1 MSQKLWAHTDAG
13 IRSGPSIGAAIPAR
27 PRKLHLCQNAAA
39 LFSETRYLGDHLQA
53 PFPLLK
59 VLSWIPL
66 FRREKTLQ
74 KNGKKAVAVIS
85 QSSFFPRKKARTF
98 VLTFEKLASIRDL
111 PSLRMF
117 FLRADLPLP
126 HRNALTYPRKH
137 RKGAHR
143 RRHRSSCFRRQ
154 RTHTPLPSRK
164 QRVSHPSSSL
174 S

>member
-1 MSQKLWAHTDAG
+1 MQENEGKKHLKQA
-13 IRSGPSIGAAIPAR
+13 IRQTKKPRLSAEPFHRQYCPRTSMTRSISIGFVRWAFIPASM
-27 PRKLHLCQNAAA
+27 HFFA
-39 LFSETRYLGDHLQA
+39 S
-53 PFPLLK
+53 
-59 VLSWIPL
+59 SS
-66 FRREKTLQ
+66 
-74 KNGKKAVAVIS
+74 KAVAVIS
-85 QSSFFPRKKARTF
+85 QSSFSPRKKARTF
-98 VLTFEKLASIRDL
+98 VLTFEKLASIKDL

-143 RRHRSSCFRRQ
+143 RRHRSSCSRQQ

>member
-1 MSQKLWAHTDAG
+1 MQGTAIHEGYRERVSLHFIDPIEPCFHHTVRAVS
-13 IRSGPSIGAAIPAR
+13 RKPLTGPV
-27 PRKLHLCQNAAA
+27 
-39 LFSETRYLGDHLQA
+39 
-53 PFPLLK
+53 PLLE

-85 QSSFFPRKKARTF
+85 LSSALPRKKARTF
-98 VLTFEKLASIRDL
+98 VLTFEKLASLRDP

-126 HRNALTYPRKH
+126 HRNVLTYPRKH
-137 RKGAHR
+137 WKGARR
-143 RRHRSSCFRRQ
+143 RRHRPSCFRQQ

>member
-1 MSQKLWAHTDAG
+1 MQGTDVHEGYRERVSLHFIDPIEPCFHHTVRAVS
-13 IRSGPSIGAAIPAR
+13 RKPLTGPV
-27 PRKLHLCQNAAA
+27 
-39 LFSETRYLGDHLQA
+39 
-53 PFPLLK
+53 PLLE
-59 VLSWIPL
+59 VLSWIPPPSA
-66 FRREKTLQ
+66 EK
-74 KNGKKAVAVIS
+74 KPCKRMAKKAVAVIS
-85 QSSFFPRKKARTF
+85 LSSAFPRKKARTF
-98 VLTFEKLASIRDL
+98 VLTFEKLASVRTP

-143 RRHRSSCFRRQ
+143 RRHRSSCFRQQ

-164 QRVSHPSSSL
+164 QQVSHPSSSL

>member
-1 MSQKLWAHTDAG
+1 MQGTAVHEGYRERVILHFIDPIELCFHHTVRAVF
-13 IRSGPSIGAAIPAR
+13 RRPLTGPV
-27 PRKLHLCQNAAA
+27 
-39 LFSETRYLGDHLQA
+39 
-53 PFPLLK
+53 PLLE

-74 KNGKKAVAVIS
+74 KNDKKAVAVIS

-137 RKGAHR
+137 RKGARR
-143 RRHRSSCFRRQ
+143 RRHRSSCFRQQ

>member
-1 MSQKLWAHTDAG
+1 MINRQKG
-13 IRSGPSIGAAIPAR
+13 EERIRS
-27 PRKLHLCQNAAA
+27 
-39 LFSETRYLGDHLQA
+39 ETSYLGDRSQD
-53 PFPLLK
+53 PFPCLRY
-59 VLSWIPL
+59 SHGFPPL
-66 FRREKTLQ
+66 PQ
-74 KNGKKAVAVIS
+74 
-85 QSSFFPRKKARTF
+85 RKKLTKEWQKKQSLSSPCLLLSHAKRPGLF
-98 VLTFEKLASIRDL
+98 VLTFEKLAWIRDL

-143 RRHRSSCFRRQ
+143 RRHRSSCSRQQ

>member
-1 MSQKLWAHTDAG
+1 MQGTAIHEGYRERVSLHFIDPIEPCFHHTVRAVS
-13 IRSGPSIGAAIPAR
+13 RTGPV
-27 PRKLHLCQNAAA
+27 
-39 LFSETRYLGDHLQA
+39 
-53 PFPLLK
+53 PLLE
-59 VLSWIPL
+59 VLSWIPPL
-66 FRREKTLQ
+66 PQRKNLVKEWQ
-74 KNGKKAVAVIS
+74 KSAAVIS
-85 QSSFFPRKKARTF
+85 LSSVFPRKKARTS
-98 VLTFEKLASIRDL
+98 VLTFEKLASIRAP

-117 FLRADLPLP
+117 FLRTDLPLP

-143 RRHRSSCFRRQ
+143 RRHRSSCFRQQ

>member
-1 MSQKLWAHTDAG
+1 MQETAVHEGYRERVILHFIDPIEPCFHHTVRAVS
-13 IRSGPSIGAAIPAR
+13 RKPLTGPV
-27 PRKLHLCQNAAA
+27 
-39 LFSETRYLGDHLQA
+39 
-53 PFPLLK
+53 PLLD

-74 KNGKKAVAVIS
+74 KNGQKATAVIS

-143 RRHRSSCFRRQ
+143 RRHHSSCFRQQ